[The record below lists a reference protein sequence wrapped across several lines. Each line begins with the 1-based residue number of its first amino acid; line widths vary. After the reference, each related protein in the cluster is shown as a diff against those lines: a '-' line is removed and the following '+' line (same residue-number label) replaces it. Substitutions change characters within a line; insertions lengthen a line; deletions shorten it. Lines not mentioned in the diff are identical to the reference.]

1 MACPLHSIF
10 GGIAMEDKQKILKE
24 IAHLESLNDML
35 FTEIKYLDKLLRLS
49 GFPNGLESLKSTA
62 EDMLEDEEE
71 IEEE

>member
-1 MACPLHSIF
+1 MD
-10 GGIAMEDKQKILKE
+10 EEQKIMHE

-62 EDMLEDEEE
+62 EDMLEDERDSDE
-71 IEEE
+71 